1 MRFQI
6 SEKQTFGE
14 NRAAEIDP
22 SISLSKP
29 YSGHV
34 FGFQVQS
41 VNGNLNG
48 TAKRNICTRK
58 WSTGAQMVER

>member
-22 SISLSKP
+22 SIWLSKP
-29 YSGHV
+29 YSGYV
-34 FGFQVQS
+34 FGIQVQS

-48 TAKRNICTRK
+48 TAKRSICTR
-58 WSTGAQMVER
+58 SGAQGHRW